1 MRTLLIDNH
10 DSFTFNL
17 FHDLA
22 EVNGREPVVIANDD
36 PGFRLSWL
44 SSFDNVVISPG
55 PGRPQEP
62 GDFGLCRAVV
72 EHAAVPLLGV
82 CLGHQGLCL
91 AHGASVERVTPRH
104 GVVDEVRHT
113 GVDLFAGLP
122 SPLAVVRY
130 HSLAVSDLPPSLE
143 AIAWAPSDGVLMGV
157 RHRSRPAWGVQ
168 FHPESVCTA
177 HGRALLANFRD
188 LTEAATPEAA
198 VAPARLPA
206 EGVRLP
212 AAPVHLPAGAVH
224 PSAVHPSAVHP
235 SAVHPSAVHPSAG
248 PSQAPAPPPAGPS
261 QASARPPVRP
271 SQAPAPA
278 PTREVLVR
286 RVDAHPPP
294 EDVFAALY
302 GASTDAFWLD
312 SGLEGERGRFSVM
325 GDAGGPLA
333 RVATYDVGTGR
344 VTVGGEA
351 HPGPFLDWLEADL
364 AAWRVAPPDVPFD
377 FALGWVGYLGY
388 ELKAECGGDAA
399 HRSEQPDA
407 AFVFADRAL
416 VFDHHSRRTYLLALS
431 DDDGWL
437 DRTAQF
443 LHGFTPGPTEPPSP
457 ARSGTVVARHG
468 RSEYLKLVAA
478 CQDAVA
484 AGESY
489 EVCLTN
495 TVTWNG
501 EVDPWG
507 AYRFLRATSPAPFG
521 ALLRFGALSVLS
533 TSPERFIRVDRWG
546 VVESE
551 PIKGTRPRGAT
562 AAEDGALRESLATSP
577 KDRAENLMIV
587 DLVRN
592 DLGHNAEVGSVEVP
606 RIFEVESYATVHQ
619 LVSTVRARLRSGSSA
634 VAAVRAAFPGGS
646 MTGAPKIRTMQI
658 IDGLE
663 AGPRGVYSGA
673 LGYFSL
679 SGTADFSIVIRTLVV
694 DRDKASFGV
703 GGAVIALSDPVA
715 EFEETAVKA
724 TALLRLLGA
733 AFPGRG

>member
-17 FHDLA
+17 FQYLA
-22 EVNGREPVVIANDD
+22 EVNGREPVVITNDD
-36 PGFRLSWL
+36 PRFRLADL
-44 SSFDNVVISPG
+44 RRFDNVLISPG
-55 PGRPQEP
+55 PGRPQRDA
-62 GDFGLCRAVV
+62 DFGLCRAVV
-72 EHAAVPLLGV
+72 EHAGIPLLGV

-91 AHGASVERVTPRH
+91 AHGASVGLVTPRH
-104 GVVDEVRHT
+104 GVVDLVRHT

-122 SPLAVVRY
+122 SPLPVVRY

-143 AIAWAPSDGVLMGV
+143 PIAWASSDDVLMAV

-168 FHPESVCTA
+168 FHPESVCTS
-177 HGRALLANFRD
+177 HGHHLLANFRD
-188 LTEAATPEAA
+188 LTEAATA
-198 VAPARLPA
+198 VAPVAPVLPA
-206 EGVRLP
+206 VPPPASAVPPPTAAPLP
-212 AAPVHLPAGAVH
+212 AAAPPAVLPPAWAPTHASV
-224 PSAVHPSAVHP
+224 P
-235 SAVHPSAVHPSAG
+235 
-248 PSQAPAPPPAGPS
+248 APAPAVPPA
-261 QASARPPVRP
+261 
-271 SQAPAPA
+271 A

-286 RVDAHPPP
+286 RVDAHPSP
-294 EDVFAALY
+294 EAVYAALY
-302 GASTDAFWLD
+302 GASHHAFWLD
-312 SGLEGERGRFSVM
+312 SSLTGDRGRFSVM
-325 GDAGGPLA
+325 GDASGPLA
-333 RVATYDVGTGR
+333 RVATYDVWTGE
-344 VTVGGEA
+344 VTVDGVA
-351 HPGPFLDWLEADL
+351 HPGPFFDWLEADL
-364 AAWRVAPPDVPFD
+364 AEWRVAPPDVPFE

-388 ELKAECGGDAA
+388 ELKAECGGTAA

-416 VFDHHSRRTYLLALS
+416 VFDHVSRCVHLLALS
-431 DDDGWL
+431 DEDGWL
-437 DRTAQF
+437 SRTAEF
-443 LHGFTPGPTEPPSP
+443 LTDFTAGPAPEPRPVD
-457 ARSGTVVARHG
+457 AGAVQARHS
-468 RSEYLKLVAA
+468 RAHYLKLVAA
-478 CQDAVA
+478 CQEAIT

-495 TVTWNG
+495 AVSWRG
-501 EVDPWG
+501 PVDPWD
-507 AYRFLRATSPAPFG
+507 AYRFLRSESPAPFG

-533 TSPERFIRVDRWG
+533 TSPERFIRVDRQG

-562 AAEDGALRESLATSP
+562 PAEDRALRGALATSA

-592 DLGHNAEVGSVEVP
+592 DLGHCAEVGSVEVP

-634 VAAVRAAFPGGS
+634 VRVVRAAFPGGS

-694 DRDKASFGV
+694 DRDKVSFGV

-724 TALLRLLGA
+724 TALLRLAGV
-733 AFPGRG
+733 AFPERSDLA

>member
-1 MRTLLIDNH
+1 MRTLLIDNY

-17 FHDLA
+17 FQYLA
-22 EVNGREPVVIANDD
+22 QVNGREPVVITNDD
-36 PGFRLSWL
+36 PRFRLSDL
-44 SSFDNVVISPG
+44 RRFDNVVISPG
-55 PGRPQEP
+55 PGRPQRAA
-62 GDFGLCRAVV
+62 DFGLCREVI
-72 EHAAVPLLGV
+72 EHADIPLLGV

-91 AHGASVERVTPRH
+91 AHGASVGLVTPRH
-104 GVVDEVRHT
+104 GVVDQVRHT
-113 GVDLFAGLP
+113 GVDVFAGLP
-122 SPLAVVRY
+122 SPLPVVRY

-143 AIAWAPSDGVLMGV
+143 PIAWAESDDVLMGV

-177 HGRALLANFRD
+177 HGHQLLANFRD
-188 LTEAATPEAA
+188 LTDGAA
-198 VAPARLPA
+198 VLPD
-206 EGVRLP
+206 LP
-212 AAPVHLPAGAVH
+212 P
-224 PSAVHPSAVHP
+224 
-235 SAVHPSAVHPSAG
+235 
-248 PSQAPAPPPAGPS
+248 
-261 QASARPPVRP
+261 PPVRR
-271 SQAPAPA
+271 AEA
-278 PTREVLVR
+278 TREVLVR

-294 EDVFAALY
+294 EDVYAALY
-302 GASTDAFWLD
+302 GASHDAFWLD
-312 SGLEGERGRFSVM
+312 SSLAGNRGRFSVM
-325 GDAGGPLA
+325 GDASGPLA
-333 RVATYDVGTGR
+333 RVATYDVWTGE
-344 VTVGGEA
+344 VTVDGVTRS
-351 HPGPFLDWLEADL
+351 GPFFDWLEADL
-364 AAWRVAPPDVPFD
+364 AAWRVAPPDVPFE

-388 ELKAECGGDAA
+388 ELKAECGGAAA

-416 VFDHHSRRTYLLALS
+416 VFDHETRCVYLLALS
-431 DDDGWL
+431 DEDGWL
-437 DRTAQF
+437 GRTADFLRQF
-443 LHGFTPGPTEPPSP
+443 SAAPAPPPRP
-457 ARSGTVVARHG
+457 ARADSVQPRHD
-468 RSEYLKLVAA
+468 RSHYLKLVAA
-478 CQDAVA
+478 CQEAIT

-495 TVTWNG
+495 TVTWRG
-501 EVDPWG
+501 PLDPWD
-507 AYRFLRATSPAPFG
+507 AYRFLRAESPAPFG

-533 TSPERFIRVDRWG
+533 TSPERFIRVDRQG

-562 AAEDGALRESLATSP
+562 AAEDRALRTALAASA

-592 DLGHNAEVGSVEVP
+592 DLGHCAEVGSVEVP

-634 VAAVRAAFPGGS
+634 VRVVRAAFPGGS

-694 DRDKASFGV
+694 DRDKVSFGV
-703 GGAVIALSDPVA
+703 GGAVIALSDPA
-715 EFEETAVKA
+715 EEFEETAVKA
-724 TALLRLLGA
+724 TALLSLAGVE
-733 AFPGRG
+733 FPGRSSLP

>member
-17 FHDLA
+17 FQYLA

-36 PGFRLSWL
+36 PRFRLSWL
-44 SSFDNVVISPG
+44 PSFDNVVISPG

-72 EHAAVPLLGV
+72 EHAELPLLGV

-91 AHGASVERVTPRH
+91 AHGATVGLVTPRH

-113 GVDLFAGLP
+113 GEDLFAGLP
-122 SPLAVVRY
+122 SPLQVVRY
-130 HSLAVSDLPPSLE
+130 HSLAVSDLPASLE
-143 AIAWAPSDGVLMGV
+143 ATAWSGSDGVLMGV

-177 HGRALLANFRD
+177 HGHRLLANFRD
-188 LTEAATPEAA
+188 LTEGASAGAAVVPAGVLGAGPGALPEAGPA
-198 VAPARLPA
+198 VPS
-206 EGVRLP
+206 P
-212 AAPVHLPAGAVH
+212 AAPSPVDPEPL
-224 PSAVHPSAVHP
+224 
-235 SAVHPSAVHPSAG
+235 
-248 PSQAPAPPPAGPS
+248 APPGVGPVAGS
-261 QASARPPVRP
+261 GE
-271 SQAPAPA
+271 
-278 PTREVLVR
+278 REVLVR

-294 EDVFAALY
+294 EAVFAALY
-302 GASTDAFWLD
+302 GTSAEAFWLD
-312 SGLEGERGRFSVM
+312 SSLAGPRGRFSVM
-325 GDAGGPLA
+325 GDASGPLA
-333 RVATYDVGTGR
+333 RVARYDVATGR
-344 VTVGGEA
+344 VTVGGVE

-364 AAWRVAPPDVPFD
+364 AAWRVAPPDVPFE

-416 VFDHHSRRTYLLALS
+416 VFDHDSRRVHLLALS
-431 DDDGWL
+431 DDGWL

-443 LHGFTPGPTEPPSP
+443 LREFPATPATPATPAAPPAPPRPAGPAT
-457 ARSGTVVARHG
+457 ARHG
-468 RSEYLKLVAA
+468 RAQYLKLVAA
-478 CQDAVA
+478 CQEAIT

-495 TVTWNG
+495 EVTWRG
-501 EVDPWG
+501 ALDPWE
-507 AYRFLRATSPAPFG
+507 AYRFLRSESPAPFG

-533 TSPERFIRVDRWG
+533 TSPERFIRVDRRG

-551 PIKGTRPRGAT
+551 PIKGTRPRGADP
-562 AAEDGALRESLATSP
+562 AEDRALRTSLATSP

-592 DLGHNAEVGSVEVP
+592 DLGLNAEVGSVEVP
-606 RIFEVESYATVHQ
+606 RLFAVESYATVHQ

-634 VAAVRAAFPGGS
+634 VSAVRAAFPGGS

-658 IDGLE
+658 VDGLE

-694 DRDKASFGV
+694 DGDKASFGV
-703 GGAVIALSDPVA
+703 GGAVIALSDPQA
-715 EFEETAVKA
+715 EFEETTVKA
-724 TALLRLLGA
+724 AALLRLLGSP
-733 AFPGRG
+733 FPGCG